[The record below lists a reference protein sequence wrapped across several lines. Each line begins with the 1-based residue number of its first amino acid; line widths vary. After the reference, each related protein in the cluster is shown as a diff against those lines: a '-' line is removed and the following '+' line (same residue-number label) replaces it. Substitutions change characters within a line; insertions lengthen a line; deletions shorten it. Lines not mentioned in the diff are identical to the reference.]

1 VIAVTGIAIS
11 AVLFLVAYRRGDAML
26 SAATAISTGIWAV
39 VLTGNL
45 TSGRIAP
52 LIVAAVVGA
61 GLILWGTRLR
71 RR

>member
-1 VIAVTGIAIS
+1 
-11 AVLFLVAYRRGDAML
+11 ML

-52 LIVAAVVGA
+52 LVVAAVVGA